1 MEAPRSGWLMDY
13 SHLGR
18 GGEDL
23 LVSVSGR
30 SERGTVLAL
39 SPDNSSRPGV
49 TPTADMGVLPGVLG
63 SHTLRRTTQVR
74 LGCEPL

>member
-1 MEAPRSGWLMDY
+1 MDCSYLGLGW
-13 SHLGR
+13 
-18 GGEDL
+18 EDL
-23 LVSVSGR
+23 LVYVGGR
-30 SERGTVLAL
+30 SKRGTVLAL

-49 TPTADMGVLPGVLG
+49 APTADMGVLPGVLG